1 MKKIVKQ
8 AEFYFGRSGERK
20 EIKRVEKEEKICVV
34 QSEDVDELVVS
45 KPKSLGK
52 NEDCFVV
59 AKSNQLLK
67 SPKSYQKA
75 VQMRED
81 YVWQEIGQVQLKKAV
96 EAFLES
102 LEGHTLRAYRGAFR
116 MFFQKGLLDPEGSL
130 QFFAV
135 ANLEHLLD
143 LIKEQTKGSEATKQ
157 ARAAAF
163 VSFTA
168 FLQRKTAGLIKKAL
182 PKKEKGSRTFR
193 RVREEA
199 KSVALSREEL
209 KVFLESLE
217 EGYKAYHLIAQMIL
231 QGAKRLSEVLESQV
245 ERVDWGSGYVT
256 FHQKKTEVLEKTTVI
271 HYPQRFLND
280 LKNYLDGRSEGLI
293 FLTKNGKR
301 YVPDQILRA
310 FKKAAKKAG
319 ISKNISPHS
328 LRVTAITLFIEKGY
342 GSDQVIKVSGHA
354 DSRIVK
360 YYDKSGKIDNLTREI
375 CII

>member
-1 MKKIVKQ
+1 MLLQKEFDFGKSEQKKRLNKDKNPPIDQGEAVGSVEKPKRVLPRSGSVEKKGDFFPVEKVKQ
-8 AEFYFGRSGERK
+8 SPE
-20 EIKRVEKEEKICVV
+20 
-34 QSEDVDELVVS
+34 
-45 KPKSLGK
+45 
-52 NEDCFVV
+52 
-59 AKSNQLLK
+59 

-75 VQMRED
+75 VQLRED
-81 YVWQEIGQVQLKKAV
+81 YVWQEIGQVSLKNAV
-96 EAFLES
+96 AAFLES

-135 ANLEHLLD
+135 GNLEHLLD
-143 LIKEQTKGSEATKQ
+143 LIKERTAGSEATKQ

-168 FLQRKTAGLIKKAL
+168 FLQRKTAGMIKKAL
-182 PKKEKGSRTFR
+182 PKKEKGARTFR

-199 KSVALSREEL
+199 KSVALSREEMKL
-209 KVFLESLE
+209 FLETLE
-217 EGYKAYHLIAQMIL
+217 GGHKTYHLIAQMIL
-231 QGAKRLSEVLESQV
+231 QGAKRLSEVLEAQI
-245 ERVDWGSGYVT
+245 ERVDWSSGYVT
-256 FHQKKTEVLEKTTVI
+256 FQQKKTEVLEKTTVI
-271 HYPQRFLND
+271 HYPQRFLHE
-280 LKNYLDGRSEGLI
+280 LKNYLGERNEGLI

-310 FKKAAKKAG
+310 FKRAAKKAG
-319 ISKNISPHS
+319 ITKNISPHS
-328 LRVTAITLFIEKGY
+328 LRVTAITLFIERGY